1 MSEQTTR
8 LDPDSLAWVRSYNK
22 LQKLGRR
29 LATKHFGPHTERC
42 HAEIHAEMNAL
53 RLRLGFGPLASHAPE
68 RAYEQS

>member
-1 MSEQTTR
+1 MTEAIR
-8 LDPDSLAWVRSYNK
+8 LDPGSLAWARAYNK

-29 LATKHFGPHTERC
+29 LATKHFGPHAERC

-68 RAYEQS
+68 RTDEQS